1 MLELPT
7 FRSTGLP
14 LLLTFFAF
22 ILLNFGLYSRLGAQ
36 PKVDR
41 FSLPYSEDFST
52 LTQNPY
58 EEFGG
63 DWEIRDEML
72 IQLDTNGFDLTSFIP
87 LTIPESEGYTFGATL
102 KHLGGS
108 MGGGLLFNAQQ
119 VTSRQ
124 KSHMV
129 RFNVDN
135 NQLWLIYGYF
145 GDDSNFI
152 GQGSSQLEMSTSDD
166 SPQRLELRVTTASY
180 DIQLNDQV
188 IVEDVP
194 LTYVG
199 GAVGFI
205 SASSQIGFDDV
216 IIEVLDNIE
225 VTTTDIEPTVN
236 TVIESSP
243 IAEET
248 VNSEFLTQELYTETF
263 ELRGIGEVRWRPING
278 NWAYE
283 DNALVQKQT
292 ELFDLSNIYQNPITY
307 PVTYLVKFRHLEGIG
322 GGLLFNLRLPNAT
335 ENAYMVRYISDADV
349 VAWGYFDDN
358 GAFNGIGSA
367 SVPPPS
373 NEQHT
378 LGIAVSDG
386 SFDIQLDGNII
397 ATNIP
402 MELVVSPSYVG
413 LTASQSMVAF
423 DEVKLFSEVVRVN
436 TISTNTA
443 ANIDSA
449 AAIGTWLIEDN
460 VVLQTDTEPTD
471 YIAGTGLAGEQF
483 TISANIRFDNTFEDA
498 GAGMIFHM
506 ADRDNHASGY
516 LVRFADHGRNIFWG
530 QFNRDNVFSGMGDVI
545 LNNDGL
551 DSATLKLVVKQS
563 SFDIFVDEQLIDAD
577 IQIDRSS
584 GWIGLVSFRGSVA
597 FSDLN
602 ILLGEQ

>member
-1 MLELPT
+1 MLESPT

-87 LTIPESEGYTFGATL
+87 LTIPEDDSYTFDTTL
-102 KHLGGS
+102 KYFGGS

-152 GQGSSQLEMSTSDD
+152 GQGSSQLEMSPSDD
-166 SPQRLELRVTTASY
+166 TPQQLELSVTTKSY
-180 DIQLNDQV
+180 DIQLNGQI

-194 LTYVG
+194 LIYEG

-216 IIEVLDNIE
+216 TVASIDDAE
-225 VTTTDIEPTVN
+225 VTTTEIEP

-243 IAEET
+243 VAEES
-248 VNSEFLTQELYTETF
+248 VNTEFLTRELYTETF
-263 ELRGIGEVRWRPING
+263 ELRGVGEVRWRPING
-278 NWAYE
+278 NWTYE

-307 PVTYLVKFRHLEGIG
+307 PITYLVKFRHLEGIG

-335 ENAYMVRYISDADV
+335 ENAYMVRYVSDADV

-367 SVPPPS
+367 SVPSPS

-423 DEVKLFSEVVRVN
+423 DEVEIFSEVVRVN
-436 TISTNTA
+436 TTSTNTT
-443 ANIDSA
+443 ANIDSET
-449 AAIGTWLIEDN
+449 AIGTWLIEDN
-460 VVLQTDTEPTD
+460 VVLQTDIEPTD
-471 YIAGTGLAGEQF
+471 YIAGTGFAGEQF
-483 TISANIRFDNTFEDA
+483 TISAKISFDNAFEDA

-530 QFNRDNVFSGMGDVI
+530 EFNEDNVFSGIGDVT

-563 SFDIFVDEQLIDAD
+563 SFDIFVDKQLIGAD
-577 IQIDRSS
+577 IRIDRSS
-584 GWIGLVSFRGSVA
+584 GWIGLVSFRGPVA